1 MFPEKKDNKKTKQ
14 NKIGNSYATSH
25 SVPSPQTWVKI
36 DSNSI

>member
-1 MFPEKKDNKKTKQ
+1 MFPEKKDNKKQ
-14 NKIGNSYATSH
+14 NKTGTSYATSH